1 MEYFYSFQR
10 WLYDTRLYQEILK
23 ELPIPLNNIY
33 FDSVIIIILAFYLI
47 YRILEA
53 IYIACYRRHIRKR
66 QEKERKQQMEK
77 EKEMMYREIQV
88 HQKEQKFDR
97 FMDYMEL
104 LYANRTTDTDEFDV
118 YEPTNNHDNS
128 STHKNKHRRKRFFLG
143 KKDRLQIAEKSV
155 VPKSSDYDVV
165 MDAVVYEAKQEE
177 EINLRQEAEMEQ
189 MFSKINALNDELRV
203 RASDESMERDANI
216 TEDPMIR
223 KRKEK
228 ARREE
233 EKEQRKAEKLLRK
246 KQKIGGWY
254 GRFNKK
260 S

>member
-23 ELPIPLNNIY
+23 ELPVPLNNIY

-53 IYIACYRRHIRKR
+53 IYIACYRRHIRKK

-77 EKEMMYREIQV
+77 EKEMMYREMQV

-104 LYANRTTDTDEFDV
+104 LYANQTTDTDVFEV
-118 YEPTNNHDNS
+118 YESTNNHDNS
-128 STHKNKHRRKRFFLG
+128 STHKNKPRRKRFFLG

-165 MDAVVYEAKQEE
+165 MDAVVYDAKQEE

-189 MFSKINALNDELRV
+189 MHSKINALNDELRV
-203 RASDESMERDANI
+203 RAPDESMERDANI

-233 EKEQRKAEKLLRK
+233 EKEQRKAEKLLKK
-246 KQKIGGWY
+246 KQKIGGLH